1 MSSFKSITVK
11 RINGDFKLFQSTNP
25 KHFDIY
31 PNPNNI
37 LEIWFIMYGLKG
49 SSYESG
55 QYIGKIIHSPDYPMK
70 APDFYIYT
78 PNGRFH
84 LNKKICLTNSSY
96 HQESWAPAAWNLVSI
111 LEGLFSIWHSD
122 NRDDLNGVGHLHT
135 NNSDI
140 SLLASNSI
148 NYNKN
153 NLNDI
158 YNNFPKIKNNY
169 NPYE

>member
-1 MSSFKSITVK
+1 MSTITFK
-11 RINGDFKLFQSTNP
+11 RINGDFKLFQKTNP
-25 KHFDIY
+25 KYFDIY
-31 PNPNNI
+31 SNPDNL

-49 SSYESG
+49 SPYEGG

-70 APDFYIYT
+70 APDFYMYT

-111 LEGLFSIWHSD
+111 LEGFFSIWHSD
-122 NRDDLNGVGHLHT
+122 NKDDLVGIGHIIYK
-135 NNSDI
+135 NNDELK
-140 SLLASNSI
+140 LLASKSAK
-148 NYNKN
+148 YNLENMN
-153 NLNDI
+153 NI
-158 YNNFPKIKNNY
+158 YSKFPKIINNY